1 MTLENKLTQN
11 IEFRAEMIFVKP
23 PIIEKELSA
32 AILDAFSSAKT
43 LCFPPYGFEKFN
55 IQSLWKIR
63 YHDLDARNDFRETS
77 NHRGVECRITSS
89 KTLWNGFEIFNT
101 Q

>member
-23 PIIEKELSA
+23 PIIEELGA
-32 AILDAFSSAKT
+32 AILDTFSSAKT
-43 LCFPPYGFEKFN
+43 LCFPPYGFENFDT
-55 IQSLWKIR
+55 QSLWKVS
-63 YHDLDARNDFRETS
+63 YHDLDARNDFHETS